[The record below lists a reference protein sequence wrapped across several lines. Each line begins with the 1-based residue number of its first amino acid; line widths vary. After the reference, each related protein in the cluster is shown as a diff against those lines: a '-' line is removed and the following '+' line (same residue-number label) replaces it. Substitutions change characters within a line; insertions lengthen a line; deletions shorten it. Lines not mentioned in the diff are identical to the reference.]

1 MILKTIKV
9 LLGSFLFFGLILSVD
24 SGIVESKYQLITPSI
39 EQQINCLA
47 QNIYYEAATESF
59 EGKLAVAQVTLNRVK
74 SGKFGNTVCK
84 TVYQKVNKTCQFS
97 WVCEKKSRLMR
108 YDSQEFIASKEAA
121 YRILVGG
128 HRIKKLDNALYYHA
142 NYVNPR
148 WNKKV
153 LAKIGKHIFY
163 A

>member
-1 MILKTIKV
+1 MLHKTIKV
-9 LLGSFLFFGLILSVD
+9 LLGSFLFFSFIITTD
-24 SGIVESKYQLITPSI
+24 SAIVHSKYQLLSPSI

-59 EGKLAVAQVTLNRVK
+59 EGKLAVAQVTLNRVE
-74 SGKFGNTVCK
+74 SGRFEKTVCR
-84 TVYQKVNKTCQFS
+84 TVYQKTNRTCQFS
-97 WVCEKKSRLMR
+97 WVCERKNRVMR
-108 YDSQEFIASKEAA
+108 YDSHEFISSKEAA
-121 YRILVGG
+121 FRVLVAGY
-128 HRIKKLDNALYYHA
+128 RIKKLNDALYYHA